1 MATDIRTRRRILKTL
16 ERGESASRIATRF
29 EVGERTG
36 YRLQRRKRDGR
47 PVEPDKT
54 GPQDSVKRT
63 EDDEKALLQAVK
75 ARPGITAAKALEKI
89 KTKVAESTVCRFWVR
104 SNLSQKKDLEGGRA
118 RPARPRAGPV
128 VLDQDPAPIGRGFAC
143 IP

>member
-104 SNLSQKKDLEGGRA
+104 SNLSRKK
-118 RPARPRAGPV
+118 RP
-128 VLDQDPAPIGRGFAC
+128 
-143 IP
+143 